1 MESKLKV
8 DRRTILTGV
17 AALGT
22 VTFLPYAARAASN
35 RGNSFTTVSGE
46 IEVPP
51 FSTLH
56 S

>member
-22 VTFLPYAARAASN
+22 LPSYPMQRVPHLIVGIRFLQ
-35 RGNSFTTVSGE
+35 FQVK
-46 IEVPP
+46 
-51 FSTLH
+51 
-56 S
+56 